1 MRFIFTKFKYIYMY
15 KWQNFCFFE
24 YFWNAHRKIY
34 IVSSKRISPIAN
46 ECKVRF
52 AFANPLN
59 FACQQ
64 PLPKPDILP
73 RSTEQGR
80 FQEGGCMCPKS
91 LTIPQITSFE
101 TCQMPF
107 WNRNFRL
114 ILSQSKVFLNP
125 TFIDG
130 HAWVILYIQFKV
142 HMLARV

>member
-1 MRFIFTKFKYIYMY
+1 MYVIYTKRLKRIIMRFIFTKFKYIYMY

-80 FQEGGCMCPKS
+80 FQEGGCICQKKVWQY
-91 LTIPQITSFE
+91 LKLLLLRRVKCLFEITISDQ
-101 TCQMPF
+101 F
-107 WNRNFRL
+107 WA
-114 ILSQSKVFLNP
+114 SQKF
-125 TFIDG
+125 
-130 HAWVILYIQFKV
+130 FKIR
-142 HMLARV
+142 HL